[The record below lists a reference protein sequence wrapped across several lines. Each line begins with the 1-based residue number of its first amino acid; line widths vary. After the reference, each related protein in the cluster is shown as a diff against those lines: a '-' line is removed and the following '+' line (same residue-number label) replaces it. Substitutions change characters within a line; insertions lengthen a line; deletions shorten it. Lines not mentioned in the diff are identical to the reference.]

1 MLSQRK
7 NILSELQR
15 QEINIFP
22 LQPRSKIPLDS
33 WKQYQT
39 ERFHG
44 SIPDECNFAIVCG
57 DISDDLVVFD
67 FDMCNDL
74 KIIQGVFGE
83 DILSKTLVVKTNRG
97 YHVYIKTNH
106 LPKNL
111 KMQKNELMIDV
122 QSTGKYVV
130 GPTSI
135 HPNGTEYEMIS
146 STPNIML
153 IDCKEHIQKMI
164 NNGFILHGLND
175 SEGLSTGEIA
185 KGGIKNG
192 YLHNSF
198 LKYCNHLLFTVGI
211 NDWHTYCV
219 ETDRWNQPGN
229 NEYQINQQDF
239 ERVRKDAW
247 NHYHKKKEEKVTSS
261 DEEKT
266 EDEYADDIMLLYKFK
281 TLRETEEL
289 LVWKSGVYVYDP
301 ECSVIKEECEKIVKE
316 CNTRI
321 CNEIINKIKRRTFV
335 NRSDFDADINIINLK
350 NGLYNIKTN
359 EFKDHDSDYLSRI
372 QLPVEYKPQVVPHL
386 FLKYI
391 SECLPRSEDLFMV
404 MEGFASCL
412 LKTSK
417 YEKAFMFIGAGSN
430 GKSTFLELM
439 MDVLGRENISN
450 VSIHDLTQ
458 QRFTKAELE
467 GKLANIYAD
476 VESDELKSTG
486 VLKALISGDSI
497 LVEKKNQHPFKMR
510 NIAKM
515 FFSAN
520 RFPEVL
526 DQSNAMFRRFVI
538 VDWIV
543 TFDKKKDI
551 NLKDKLK
558 EPRELSGILNIL
570 IRLARDLEKRGSFK
584 HNVDIEKL
592 RRNWNE
598 KADPIRK
605 FIDDNI
611 VLGFEYEVERVT
623 LYEAYTRFCT
633 EQSIVTE
640 SRSVFYAKIKDLT
653 HMEENQKREGDDMVR
668 IFKGG
673 VLRSKLRKA
682 NQEALG

>member
-22 LQPRSKIPLDS
+22 LQPKSKIPLDS

-39 ERFHG
+39 EVFNG
-44 SIPDECNFAIVCG
+44 AIPDECNFAVVCG

-67 FDMCNDL
+67 FDRCLDIDIV
-74 KIIQGVFGE
+74 KGVFGE

-111 KMQKNELMIDV
+111 KLEKDGLLIDV

-135 HPNGTEYEMIS
+135 HPNGTEYEMVSI
-146 STPNIML
+146 TPNIML
-153 IDCKEHIQKMI
+153 IDCKDHIQKMLDK
-164 NNGFILHGLND
+164 GFTIHG
-175 SEGLSTGEIA
+175 STEQNTTADIA
-185 KGGIKNG
+185 KGGVKNG
-192 YLHNSF
+192 HLHNSF

-211 NDWHTYCV
+211 NDWHTYTV

-229 NEYQINQQDF
+229 NEYQINLQDF

-247 NHYHKKKEEKVTSS
+247 NHFHRKKEDKNEGKP
-261 DEEKT
+261 EERS
-266 EDEYADDIMLLYKFK
+266 EDEYADDIMIQYNFK

-289 LVWKSGVYVYDP
+289 LVYKNGVYVYDP
-301 ECSVIKEECEKIVKE
+301 ECSVIKEECEKILDN
-316 CNTRI
+316 CNTRF

-335 NRSDFDADINIINLK
+335 NRSEFDSDIDVLNLK
-350 NGLYNIKTN
+350 NGLYNIKTG
-359 EFKDHDSDYLSRI
+359 KWSDHDPNYLSRI
-372 QLPVEYKPQVVPHL
+372 QLPVEYKPEAVPYS

-391 SECLPRSEDLFMV
+391 SECLPRPEDLFVV

-417 YEKAFMFIGAGSN
+417 YEKAFMFIGGGSN
-430 GKSTFLELM
+430 GKSTFLEIM
-439 MDVLGRENISN
+439 MEVLGRDNISN

-476 VESDELKSTG
+476 VESDELRSTG

-538 VDWIV
+538 VDWII

-551 NLKDKLK
+551 NLKSRLLND
-558 EPRELSGILNIL
+558 PNELSGILNIL
-570 IRLARDLEKRGSFK
+570 IKLARDLEKRGSFK
-584 HNVDIEKL
+584 FNVDIEKL
-592 RRNWNE
+592 RKNWNE

-611 VLGFEYEVERVT
+611 VLGENYEVERVQ
-623 LYEAYTRFCT
+623 LYEAYVKFCT
-633 EQSIVTE
+633 GQNIVIE
-640 SRSVFYAKIKDLT
+640 NRNVFYVRIKDLT
-653 HMEENQKREGDDMVR
+653 HMEDDNRR
-668 IFKGG
+668 IGNDIIRVLKGG
-673 VLRSKLRKA
+673 VLRSGLRKDK
-682 NQEALG
+682 QRELE

>member
-1 MLSQRK
+1 MF
-7 NILSELQR
+7 N
-15 QEINIFP
+15 
-22 LQPRSKIPLDS
+22 
-33 WKQYQT
+33 
-39 ERFHG
+39 G
-44 SIPDECNFAIVCG
+44 AIPDECNFAVVCG
-57 DISDDLVVFD
+57 EISDDLCVFD
-67 FDMCNDL
+67 FDKCEDI
-74 KIIQGVFGE
+74 KIIQGVFG
-83 DILSKTLVVKTNRG
+83 DDVLTKTLVVKTNRG
-97 YHVYIKTNH
+97 YHVYVKTNH
-106 LPKNL
+106 LPKNMKL
-111 KMQKNELMIDV
+111 QKGDLLIDV

-146 STPNIML
+146 TTPNIML
-153 IDCKEHIQKMI
+153 LDCRQHIGKMVD
-164 NNGFILHGLND
+164 NGFTYSGVTETN
-175 SEGLSTGEIA
+175 STAEIA
-185 KGGIKNG
+185 KGGVKNG
-192 YLHNSF
+192 SLHNSF

-219 ETDRWNQPGN
+219 ETDRWNQRGN
-229 NEYQINQQDF
+229 NEYQINQTDF

-247 NHYHKKKEEKVTSS
+247 NHYHRKKDEQVTTN

-266 EDEYADDIMLLYKFK
+266 TDEYADDIMLLYKFK
-281 TLRETEEL
+281 TLRETDEL
-289 LVWKSGVYVYDP
+289 LVWKNGVYVYDP
-301 ECSVIKEECEKIVKE
+301 ECSVVKEECEKIVKE
-316 CNTRI
+316 CNTRT
-321 CNEIINKIKRRTFV
+321 CNEIINKIKRRTYV
-335 NRSDFDADINIINLK
+335 NRGDFDSDVNLINLK
-350 NGLYNIKTN
+350 NGLYNIQTN
-359 EFKDHDSDYLSRI
+359 EFKEHNSDYLSRI
-372 QLPVEYKPQVVPHL
+372 QLPVEFKPDAIPHS
-386 FLKYI
+386 FLRYI
-391 SECLPRSEDLFMV
+391 AECLPRSEDLFMV

-439 MDVLGRENISN
+439 MEVLGRDNISN

-551 NLKDKLK
+551 NLKTKLK
-558 EPRELSGILNIL
+558 EPQELSGILNIL

-605 FIDDNI
+605 FIDDNV
-611 VLGFEYEVERVT
+611 VLGPEYEVERVT
-623 LYEAYTRFCT
+623 LYEAYTRFCV
-633 EQSIVTE
+633 ENNIVIE
-640 SRSVFYAKIKDLT
+640 SRNVFYLRIKDLT
-653 HMEENQKREGDDMVR
+653 HMEESQKREGDDMIR

-673 VLRSKLRKA
+673 VLRSKLRK
-682 NQEALG
+682 NGQEALG

>member
-7 NILSELQR
+7 NILAELQR

-39 ERFHG
+39 ERFNG
-44 SIPDECNFAIVCG
+44 AIPDECNFAVVCG

-67 FDMCNDL
+67 FDKCEDL
-74 KIIQGVFGE
+74 KIIESVFGS
-83 DILSKTLVVKTNRG
+83 DIISRTLVVKTNRG

-111 KMQKNELMIDV
+111 KMEKGDLMIDV

-135 HPNGTEYEMIS
+135 HPNGTEYQMIS
-146 STPNIML
+146 TTSNIML
-153 IDCKEHIQKMI
+153 IDCKEKIQEMI
-164 NNGFILHGLND
+164 DEGYILHGLSD
-175 SEGLSTGEIA
+175 TSPTAEIA
-185 KGGIKNG
+185 KGGVKNG

-229 NEYQINQQDF
+229 NEYQINQADF

-247 NHYHKKKEEKVTSS
+247 THYHRKKDEKK
-261 DEEKT
+261 DPKAEKT
-266 EDEYADDIMLLYKFK
+266 EDDYADEIMVLYNFK
-281 TLRETEEL
+281 TLRETDEL
-289 LVWKSGVYVYDP
+289 LVYRNGVYTYDP
-301 ECSVIKEECEKIVKE
+301 ECSVIREECEKIIEK

-321 CNEIINKIKRRTFV
+321 CNEVINKIKRRTFV
-335 NRSDFDADINIINLK
+335 SRYDFDSDIDILNLK
-350 NGLYNIKTN
+350 NGLYNISTN
-359 EFKDHDSDYLSRI
+359 EFKPQHDPNYLSRI
-372 QLPVEYKPQVVPHL
+372 QLPVEYRPYAIPYA

-391 SECLPRSEDLFMV
+391 SECLPRPQDLFIV

-412 LKTSK
+412 LKTAK
-417 YEKAFMFIGAGSN
+417 FEKAFMFIGAGSN

-439 MDVLGRENISN
+439 MELLGRENISN

-497 LVEKKNQHPFKMR
+497 LVEKKNQNPFKMR

-551 NLKDKLK
+551 NLKDRLMKDNN
-558 EPRELSGILNIL
+558 ELSGILNIL
-570 IRLARDLEKRGSFK
+570 IRLARDLEKRKSYKF
-584 HNVDIEKL
+584 NVDIEKM
-592 RRNWNE
+592 RKNWNE

-605 FIDDNI
+605 YVEENI
-611 VLGFEYEVERVT
+611 VLGANYEIEKVS
-623 LYEAYTRFCT
+623 LYESYIKFCR
-633 EQSIVTE
+633 QQNIVVE
-640 SRSVFYAKIKDLT
+640 NRSLFYSKLKELT
-653 HMEENQKREGDDMVR
+653 HLEEEPRRVGDDFVRFMV
-668 IFKGG
+668 GG
-673 VLRSKLRKA
+673 TLRAKMRGEKQNEL
-682 NQEALG
+682 